1 MNTPPPWLGISTG
14 DWLIN
19 SNTPHMDAIE
29 SSTDPLTGALN
40 RRGLHLNIG
49 DLLNQATSREDAVVV
64 IVVDIDRF
72 KQINDT
78 FGHAVGDK
86 VLV

>member
-49 DLLNQATSREDAVVV
+49 DLLNQFRFTRV
-64 IVVDIDRF
+64 IE
-72 KQINDT
+72 
-78 FGHAVGDK
+78 G
-86 VLV
+86 VLIPRIH